1 MGPIRILL
9 VDDNDVFREALELL
23 LGLRPDM
30 EVVGSARDGGEAVD
44 ACRKHRPD
52 VVLVDYRLPSLDG
65 VQTTTALREI
75 CPATSV
81 ICLTASI
88 SSAEERAILDAGAVA
103 CLSKDQEL
111 DTMVD
116 AIREAAASSLS

>member
-1 MGPIRILL
+1 VRPIRILL

-30 EVVGSARDGGEAVD
+30 EVVGSARDGGEAVEE
-44 ACRKHRPD
+44 CRERRPD

-65 VQTTTALREI
+65 VQTTIAVREA
-75 CPATSV
+75 CPAVNV

-88 SSAEERAILDAGAVA
+88 TSAEERAILDAGAVA

-111 DTMVD
+111 DSMVD
-116 AIREAAASSLS
+116 AIREAARSA